1 MVDWGRI
8 LEIGIAG
15 APAAA
20 FLLFAAWSLWFVRR
34 LFRGLA
40 RLVRR
45 APRDVPVQ
53 DVSRKT
59 TMRIEPVLEPVA
71 PASPVDAR
79 ELAAAVQALMH
90 RVEVLEQRL
99 VTLSE
104 SRMSGKTALRIVR
117 NEEVEPV

>member
-1 MVDWGRI
+1 MVDWGRV
-8 LEIGIAG
+8 LEIGMAG
-15 APAAA
+15 APAVA
-20 FLLFAAWSLWFVRR
+20 FLLFAVWTLWFVRR

-40 RLVRR
+40 RLVSRE
-45 APRDVPVQ
+45 PKDVPVQ
-53 DVSRKT
+53 ATSRNSAV
-59 TMRIEPVLEPVA
+59 RIEPVLEPVVA
-71 PASPVDAR
+71 TSRADTH
-79 ELAAAVQALMH
+79 ELAAAIQALMH